1 MTQPVALSDSQLGL
15 LFAVASLL
23 EQRDRSSFLVTFA
36 DRLSSTP
43 DNTDDIVTALALSSA
58 LLEGDNMQVE
68 DVVHRLRIRANTAD
82 EQGERHL
89 AKDIRTAIA
98 TITDMDEAA
107 RHANRMSAIQHGG
120 DDSEKSRFT
129 GDRRY

>member
-1 MTQPVALSDSQLGL
+1 
-15 LFAVASLL
+15 
-23 EQRDRSSFLVTFA
+23 
-36 DRLSSTP
+36 
-43 DNTDDIVTALALSSA
+43 
-58 LLEGDNMQVE
+58 MQVE

-107 RHANRMSAIQHGG
+107 RLANKMSPI
-120 DDSEKSRFT
+120 KSNGI
-129 GDRRY
+129 GDRRELTTNKQSR

>member
-1 MTQPVALSDSQLGL
+1 
-15 LFAVASLL
+15 
-23 EQRDRSSFLVTFA
+23 
-36 DRLSSTP
+36 
-43 DNTDDIVTALALSSA
+43 
-58 LLEGDNMQVE
+58 MQVE

-107 RHANRMSAIQHGG
+107 RNTNRMSAIRHGG
-120 DDSEKSRFT
+120 DDSQKRFT